1 MKEKRSLIQLF
12 WLTLLFFFVVNS
24 FLSFRMIQ
32 LGEEYKMEM
41 SEYTD
46 ILSFKERLL
55 NGKEWLLGSWEANAR
70 LEKAQSHIDNALFAL
85 EMQNWYSSAFIISA
99 LLFLFIG
106 YLAFIKDAKAPRI
119 RAFTLISV
127 AALCLINGIF
137 MPMLEIG
144 AYNLDLQIPIVFE
157 DPFFHKKLD
166 ISKEF
171 SGHMYYYYQ
180 NKSVVDLIGMLFA
193 QKNFV
198 VGVAILSFSIM
209 LPVLKLSLSLLMLAN
224 RNIRH
229 NTGIKWFVSKIGKWS
244 MADVFVAAAFL
255 SYLSFNNMNSGI
267 ETEAHSLPGLY
278 YFLAYCILSIA
289 SSLFI
294 EKAIH
299 LEETA
304 YRIEE

>member
-32 LGEEYKMEM
+32 LGKEYKMEM

-127 AALCLINGIF
+127 AALCLLNGIF

-157 DPFFHKKLD
+157 DPFFHNKLD
-166 ISKEF
+166 MSKEF

-198 VGVAILSFSIM
+198 VGVAILSFSIL

-299 LEETA
+299 LEEAA

>member
-157 DPFFHKKLD
+157 DPFFHKKID